1 MLCGSAR
8 EPIRSA
14 NDKITQA
21 DWALPPFHQRGAKGC
36 CVQPTSAWS
45 CPSGK
50 TFSSS
55 SCRICV
61 LCGTL
66 PLSLEICKMAG
77 KPSRA
82 LRSHSLNLL
91 LNSRTDFRYWIL
103 TSSRKSGRRIS
114 SRPCRERIQQYDL
127 ACCGRCC
134 QHLTQGP
141 GRHGRSERGH

>member
-1 MLCGSAR
+1 MVQSGNPSEALMTKSPRQTRLCLHSISEGQRVVVYNRPLQGA
-8 EPIRSA
+8 
-14 NDKITQA
+14 
-21 DWALPPFHQRGAKGC
+21 ALEA
-36 CVQPTSAWS
+36 
-45 CPSGK
+45 

-103 TSSRKSGRRIS
+103 TSSRKSGRRMS